1 METLSELADRF
12 AKSER
17 GAGNILDDESVLAQ
31 AIAAASFYAGY
42 ASIDSVDSDAMF
54 IDGDT
59 KISLSEWAIIRP
71 LFILYVERES
81 AIQLEAS
88 RGLGVDV
95 FGRSTSEIASEIT
108 MLESDLPRKAFSQPI
123 ITI

>member
-42 ASIDSVDSDAMF
+42 ASIDSDAML

-108 MLESDLPRKAFSQPI
+108 ILESDLPRKAFSQPI

>member
-1 METLSELADRF
+1 MATLKVLTDRF
-12 AKSER
+12 TTEER
-17 GAGNILDDESVLAQ
+17 GVGNILGDEAVLAQ
-31 AIAAASFYAGY
+31 SIAATSFYAGY
-42 ASIDSVDSDAMF
+42 SALISEPDAIDA
-54 IDGDT
+54 DT
-59 KISLSEWAIIRP
+59 GITLSEWAVIRP

-108 MLESDLPRKAFSQPI
+108 MLEADLPKKAFFQPI

>member
-1 METLSELADRF
+1 MATLQELSNRF
-12 AKSER
+12 ADDER
-17 GAGNILDDESVLAQ
+17 GAGNILDNESVQAQ
-31 AIAAASFYAGY
+31 CVAAVSFYAGY
-42 ASIDSVDSDAMF
+42 SKLSSNPDVIDA
-54 IDGDT
+54 DT
-59 KISLSEWAIIRP
+59 EINLSEWAVIRP

-95 FGRSTSEIASEIT
+95 FGRSTSEIASEIM
-108 MLESDLPRKAFSQPI
+108 MLETELPKKAFLQPV